1 MKKNKRGFSL
11 FLTFLVSSVVFML
24 VGASQNIARLSM
36 NTGRA
41 AIIDCIAFQAAD
53 GGLEKGLAK
62 IRQNFVPFTIK
73 YDEKIIG
80 SRMVS
85 TTVTANNN
93 KGLMTLRSEVSVY
106 EAGNLLTKKVLLRN
120 GIENNIGRNG
130 IGLFMEE
137 KWKLQIKGDYM

>member
-80 SRMVS
+80 SRIVS

-93 KGLMTLRSEVSVY
+93 KGLMNLRSEVSVY
-106 EAGNLLTKKVLLRN
+106 EAGNLLTKKVLQ
-120 GIENNIGRNG
+120 
-130 IGLFMEE
+130 LFY
-137 KWKLQIKGDYM
+137 G